1 LLEYLGGNLGGYLV
15 EGKPKGP
22 RPSLVPINVQTP
34 ETLTPRERNLIED
47 LSREFEADKPT

>member
-1 LLEYLGGNLGGYLV
+1 MRGYLV
-15 EGKPKGP
+15 EGRPKGP
-22 RPSLVPINVQTP
+22 RPSLVHINVQTP